1 MANPTSL
8 ADDLLTG
15 APAIAEYVGWN
26 ERRIYHAASQGY
38 LPIGRAGQLLIARK
52 SELDRALSPATQNAL
67 EAIAPDPRRNVKER
81 ATASALPRPEIAGVK
96 RIRQRGRQSLGH
108 QPSEAP

>member
-52 SELDRALSPATQNAL
+52 SELDRALSPATQN
-67 EAIAPDPRRNVKER
+67 E
-81 ATASALPRPEIAGVK
+81 
-96 RIRQRGRQSLGH
+96 
-108 QPSEAP
+108 SEAA